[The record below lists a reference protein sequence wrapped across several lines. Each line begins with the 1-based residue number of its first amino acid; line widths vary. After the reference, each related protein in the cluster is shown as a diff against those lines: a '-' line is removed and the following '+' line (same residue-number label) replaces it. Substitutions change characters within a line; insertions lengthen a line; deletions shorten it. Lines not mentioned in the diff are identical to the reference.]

1 MSSDNLVGQTL
12 DGKYK
17 IESEIG
23 KGGMG
28 TVYLSTHVGTERAVA
43 VKVIAPQ
50 FMKRAEFVERFRR
63 EARAAGRL
71 RHPNVVDVTDFGFS
85 ETKNGRVAYL
95 VMEYLDGCTLGEI
108 LDEEKRLPLTWSLD
122 ILEQVCSAVQE
133 AHEQGIIHRDL
144 KPDNIWLE
152 PNGRGGYTVKV
163 LDFGI
168 AKLESSSHDHSQ
180 IENDPASSTRK
191 ARQTQEIQKSST
203 VSESSQTP
211 TVNERKGATV
221 ASESNTLL
229 ELSDSKTFA
238 AEAGTIIQPSA
249 EIDYEGGTAILEN
262 TGTNILEEEDQGTKI
277 LGNGDLGTKILGDDD
292 QGTKILEND
301 DQGTKILSTDNETES
316 LASKRSTSE
325 LTRVGAV
332 LGTPLYMSPEQCRG
346 EKLSSCSD
354 IYSLGVIAYQMLS
367 GKPPFSGE
375 FTQVMEAHK
384 NVPPPVFENTKI
396 PVNVK
401 KVIFAALEK
410 DEENRPPSAAA
421 FASKLRSQSEG
432 VWTLMSR
439 AMVLYSESFVK
450 FFLLAFIVYLP
461 MEILFLVKSVFSILS
476 ESGIIFE
483 SMAVRV
489 SLEAVFG
496 LSGIFSG
503 TILTG
508 ITAWLVAQKMAVPV
522 RPLKLRPAFKAVRKR
537 LKPLILTA
545 VASIVIGGL
554 ALTCFVFPAIVVWVC
569 WALVTPVVMLEGL
582 SGRKAFARSYQ
593 LVKRNLMTTVA
604 VMVLSIVLGGLA
616 GGVAGL
622 MAKGLIGNSLN
633 SVSFGDTSANSGEA
647 VGERKQPENKN
658 LEINIGQGQAIKI
671 NEKPNPNETESEKR
685 SRRVRGTIRESAFA
699 AIQIPLSTII
709 GSFFAVVLALLYIKT
724 RLAGGESLNDLLEQ
738 FEETDEPRKKWQ
750 ERVRG
755 RLIQSGRITSRNSG

>member
-1 MSSDNLVGQTL
+1 MSSENLIGQTL

-85 ETKNGRVAYL
+85 DTDRGRVAYL

-108 LDEEKRLPLTWSLD
+108 LDEEKRLPLNWSLD

-133 AHEQGIIHRDL
+133 AHAQGIIHRDL

-168 AKLESSSHDHSQ
+168 AKLEDHSTDHPQ
-180 IENDPASSTRK
+180 IEGGLTDSPRK
-191 ARQTQEIQKSST
+191 ARQTQEIQDSST
-203 VSESSQTP
+203 VSEPSQTQ
-211 TVNERKGATV
+211 TIHERNNAT
-221 ASESNTLL
+221 AILEKNTLL
-229 ELSDSKTFA
+229 EISHSKTFA
-238 AEAGTIIQPSA
+238 AEAGTIIQPAA
-249 EIDYEGGTAILEN
+249 EIESEGGTAIFEN
-262 TGTNILEEEDQGTKI
+262 AGTKILESETQGTQILETEDQGTKI
-277 LGNGDLGTKILGDDD
+277 LGV
-292 QGTKILEND
+292 E
-301 DQGTKILSTDNETES
+301 DQGTKILSTNVAEAVPEI
-316 LASKRSTSE
+316 KRNTSE

-346 EKLSSCSD
+346 EKLTACSD

-384 NVPPPVFENTKI
+384 NVPPPAFENTKI

-401 KVIFAALEK
+401 KVIFAALDK
-410 DEENRPPSAAA
+410 DAENRPPSASA
-421 FASKLRSQSEG
+421 FASKMRSQSEG

-461 MEILFLVKSVFSILS
+461 MEILFLVKSIFAILS

-537 LKPLILTA
+537 LKPLLLTA

-582 SGRKAFARSYQ
+582 SGRKAFARSFQ
-593 LVKRNLMTTVA
+593 LVKRNLLTTVA

-633 SVSFGDTSANSGEA
+633 SVTFGDAADNSGEA
-647 VGERKQPENKN
+647 SGEQKQAENRN
-658 LEINIGQGQAIKI
+658 VEISIGQGQAIKI

-755 RLIQSGRITSRNSG
+755 RLIQSGRITSRNT

>member
-1 MSSDNLVGQTL
+1 MSSEKLIGQTL

-28 TVYLSTHVGTERAVA
+28 TVYLSTHIGTERAVA

-85 ETKNGRVAYL
+85 ETNNGRVAYL

-133 AHEQGIIHRDL
+133 AHAQGIIHRDL

-168 AKLESSSHDHSQ
+168 AKLEDHSTDHPQ
-180 IENDPASSTRK
+180 IEGGAANSGRK
-191 ARQTQEIQKSST
+191 SRQTQEIQEGST
-203 VSESSQTP
+203 VSESLQTP
-211 TVNERKGATV
+211 TVHERKNVTAV
-221 ASESNTLL
+221 FENNTLH
-229 ELSDSKTFA
+229 ELSNSKTFA

-249 EIDYEGGTAILEN
+249 EIDSESGTAILEN
-262 TGTNILEEEDQGTKI
+262 AGTKILGDEDQGTKILGDEDQGTKI
-277 LGNGDLGTKILGDDD
+277 LGNDD
-292 QGTKILEND
+292 E
-301 DQGTKILSTDNETES
+301 GTKILSTDNETA
-316 LASKRSTSE
+316 LPALKRNTSE

-384 NVPPPVFENTKI
+384 SVPPPAFENTKI

-401 KVIFAALEK
+401 KVIFSALEK

-421 FASKLRSQSEG
+421 FASKLRAQSES

-439 AMVLYSESFVK
+439 AMVLYSENFLRFV
-450 FFLLAFIVYLP
+450 LLAFIIYLP
-461 MEILFLVKSVFSILS
+461 MEILFIIKSVFSVLS
-476 ESGIIFE
+476 EIGIIGQSIVVKGLMEITF
-483 SMAVRV
+483 V
-489 SLEAVFG
+489 
-496 LSGIFSG
+496 LSGFFSG
-503 TILTG
+503 TILSG
-508 ITAWLVAQKMAVPV
+508 IITWLVAQKMAVPV
-522 RPLKLRPAFKAVRKR
+522 RPLKLRPAFRAVRKR
-537 LKPLILTA
+537 LKPLMFTTI
-545 VASIVIGGL
+545 ASMTGVGL
-554 ALTCFVFPAIVVWVC
+554 GFMCFFIPGLIAWIC
-569 WALVTPVVMLEGL
+569 WSLVTPIVMLENI
-582 SGRKAFARSYQ
+582 SGRPAFRRSYQ
-593 LVKRNLMTTVA
+593 LVRRNLKTTFA
-604 VMVLSIVLGGLA
+604 VIVLSLVLSGLA
-616 GGVAGL
+616 GGISGL
-622 MAKGLIGNSLN
+622 ISKGLIGNSLN
-633 SVSFGDTSANSGEA
+633 SVTFSDQQTASSQDPNEQTA
-647 VGERKQPENKN
+647 KKN
-658 LEINIGQGQAIKI
+658 TDLESKI
-671 NEKPNPNETESEKR
+671 NGAAISEKPNASESESEKR
-685 SRRVRGTIRESAFA
+685 TRRVRGTISMTAVA
-699 AIQIPLSTII
+699 AIQLPISTLI
-709 GSFFAVVLALLYIKT
+709 GSFFAVVMALLYIKT